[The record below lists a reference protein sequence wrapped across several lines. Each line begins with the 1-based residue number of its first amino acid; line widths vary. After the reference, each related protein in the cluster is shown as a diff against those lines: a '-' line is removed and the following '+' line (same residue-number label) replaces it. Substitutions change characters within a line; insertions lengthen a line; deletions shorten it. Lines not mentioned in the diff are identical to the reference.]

1 MKDGGNVFKSISNS
15 SVFLFA
21 GDIRDEPSRRDP
33 GLQAQFHHQSDP
45 RSLPTSASKSGK
57 AIRH

>member
-1 MKDGGNVFKSISNS
+1 MYLNLFRTQVFSY
-15 SVFLFA
+15 FA